1 MMEQLKDIL
10 DRKLFSY
17 LLLFFL
23 VSFFLSS
30 FSAVI
35 GKWEGFAYSSYSWN
49 DLFANLV
56 IRYVS
61 KFLFILASIIII
73 RTLVVKN
80 FIAGWIGTL
89 LHFFLAVTL
98 TFYSVFIQI
107 LASNFF
113 LGTNDEISW
122 EYVFKSAILGTDYN
136 FFLYFCAIAIVY
148 AYYFFQKK
156 KDFELKESNLKTQL
170 LDSKMNAL
178 QSQLQPHFLFN
189 ALNDISSLID
199 ESPEKSQ
206 DAIADLSDLLRQT
219 LALKDTKFIS
229 IKDEIDLLK
238 KYLEI
243 EKIRFQNKLN
253 FNIRVSEDLSNR
265 NMPPLLLQPIVE
277 NSIKHGYSYDHDTLG
292 IVITI
297 EEEKD
302 QISFHIIN
310 DGKPLD
316 TNEINYGTGIH
327 NVVSRLSTLF
337 DDKFLFEMR
346 NMDDNRVCTVLKIP
360 KKLYRN

>member
-1 MMEQLKDIL
+1 MKQLKNIL
-10 DRKLFSY
+10 DKKLFSY

-23 VSFFLSS
+23 ISFFLSS
-30 FSAVI
+30 LSAII
-35 GKWEGFAYSSYSWN
+35 GKWEGFAYLSYTWK
-49 DLFANLV
+49 DLYANLI

-61 KFLFILASIIII
+61 KFLFILASIITI

-80 FIAGWIGTL
+80 MIADWIGIL

-122 EYVFKSAILGTDYN
+122 AYVSKSAILGTDYN

-189 ALNDISSLID
+189 TLNDISSLID

-219 LALKDTKFIS
+219 LALNDTKFIS

-253 FNIRVSEDLSNR
+253 FTINVSEELLNR

-277 NSIKHGYSYDHDTLG
+277 NSIKHGFSYEHDVLG
-292 IVITI
+292 IVVTI

-302 QISFHIIN
+302 QIAMYIIN
-310 DGKPLD
+310 DGQALG
-316 TNEINYGTGIH
+316 TNDINYGTGIN
-327 NVVSRLSTLF
+327 NVLSRLSTLF
-337 DDKFLFEMR
+337 EENFLFEM
-346 NMDDNRVCTVLKIP
+346 NNLEDHRVCTVLKIP
-360 KKLYRN
+360 KNL